1 MAKPSAIGTDT
12 PAGIQPALEL
22 RLNELQCDDCT
33 EEEFVREILA
43 QRESVPNLVG
53 AILALVDQRHRSGH
67 LRRDLFLSIK
77 SKIARHE
84 FDVRDYGVTV
94 DMNPASGASSAATQP
109 SVPQTGNTPEAA
121 PRADTKSNVSR
132 DGASEPGAPV
142 VEPAPRSDSLEKR
155 KALRA
160 HDVGRLLCDRY
171 MLESVLGSGGTSTVF
186 KALDLQRADLPEERR
201 HVALKA
207 LNTDVNE
214 HPEVLA
220 DLHREFYCAQALS
233 HPNIVKLFEIHRHDD
248 VAFFAMELLEGGL
261 VSSVLEH
268 LHPQPLERSWAW
280 AIIRDVGAGL
290 AHAHERGVVHGDI
303 KPQNIFITSNREVRI
318 LDFGVSATATRHWS
332 RSDALQ
338 RDRLPAVT
346 LAYACCELLDGQQT
360 DPRDDLYSLACLAY
374 ELLSGKHPFQRLRST
389 EAREIGMR
397 PDRPPGLTQRQW
409 RALRLGLS
417 WQRESRS
424 SSVRAWLAMIGLA
437 PAIANLPPLSS
448 AGRLQPASWKRVG
461 LWHAVVVVCVL
472 AGVGVWMPFS
482 QLLDRSSKTNAP
494 HATLGAANR
503 APASPLSDVVA
514 PTQKLSAISTAMA
527 AEAQPLVTAPLPPSV
542 PGTAG
547 AAASTQLRTMGAHK
561 ITLSADTYQ
570 VGMDQRFAEI
580 IVRRSNGAS
589 GSTSFVWWTEVGS
602 AKPGRDFVGQNR
614 TMQYFPKGSS
624 VARLFVRI
632 VPNPNR
638 KPTDVFYVVVGA
650 PSPGYTLG
658 PVTRAAIL
666 APDIDFRGDGQPVAS
681 NTTAMNP
688 SAY

>member
-1 MAKPSAIGTDT
+1 MASLADIE
-12 PAGIQPALEL
+12 PALEL
-22 RLNELQCDDCT
+22 RLNELQCGDCT

-43 QRESVPNLVG
+43 QCESFPNLVWTT
-53 AILALVDQRHRSGH
+53 LALVDQRYRCGH

-109 SVPQTGNTPEAA
+109 PVPPAGNAVEAA
-121 PRADTKSNVSR
+121 PRADSENNISSG
-132 DGASEPGAPV
+132 DASELGAPV
-142 VEPAPRSDSLEKR
+142 VESAPRLDSSEKR
-155 KALRA
+155 KAPRA
-160 HDVGRLLCDRY
+160 RDVGRLLCDRY

-186 KALDLQRADLPEERR
+186 KALDRQRADLAEERR
-201 HVALKA
+201 HMALKT
-207 LNTDVNE
+207 LNADVNE
-214 HPEVLA
+214 HPEVLV
-220 DLHREFYCAQALS
+220 DLYREFYCAQALS
-233 HPNIVKLFEIHRHDD
+233 HPNIVKLFEIHHHDD
-248 VAFFAMELLEGGL
+248 VAFFTMELLEGEL

-268 LHPQPLERSWAW
+268 LYPQPLERSCAW

-290 AHAHERGVVHGDI
+290 AHAHARGVVHGDI

-417 WQRESRS
+417 WQRDSRS
-424 SSVRAWLAMIGLA
+424 LSVRAWLAMIGLA
-437 PAIANLPPLSS
+437 PAVVNLPPLSG
-448 AGRLQPASWKRVG
+448 ADRLHPASWKRVG
-461 LWHAVVVVCVL
+461 LRHAVVAVCLL
-472 AGVGVWMPFS
+472 AGVGVWVTFS
-482 QLLDRSSKTNAP
+482 QLRFDRSPKTSAP
-494 HATLGAANR
+494 NATLGAANHGP
-503 APASPLSDVVA
+503 APSLSDVVL
-514 PTQKLSAISTAMA
+514 PTQKRSAIPTAMVTD
-527 AEAQPLVTAPLPPSV
+527 AQPPVPATLPPSV
-542 PGTAG
+542 AGTGG
-547 AAASTQLRTMGAHK
+547 AAASTQLRTTGARK

-570 VGMDQRFAEI
+570 VRMDQRFAEV

-614 TMQYFPKGSS
+614 TMQLFPKGSS

-658 PVTRAAIL
+658 SVTRAAIL

-681 NTTAMNP
+681 NTAAMNP
-688 SAY
+688 RAY